1 VQQREGLTAKQH
13 AVGINEGVGIDQR
26 AGPHR
31 GAIQAAERWNP
42 GDSYLL
48 ASENSIELATLR
60 NLVMEGW
67 RGKAPYPYLPVW
79 FVFFVAWCL
88 EILGKLTGKPPIA
101 TRKNIASTVWD
112 REFSIAKAKKEL
124 GYSPKVSFREGIIET
139 VNWYNRM

>member
-1 VQQREGLTAKQH
+1 LVHVKDVVQ
-13 AVGINEGVGIDQR
+13 
-26 AGPHR
+26 
-31 GAIQAAERWNP
+31 GAILAAERGVS

-48 ASENSIELATLR
+48 ASENSIELTTMR

-67 RGKAPYPYLPVW
+67 SARAPYPYLPVW

-112 REFSIAKAKKEL
+112 REFSIAKAKREL
-124 GYSPKVSFREGIIET
+124 GYSPKVSFREGIVET
-139 VNWYNRM
+139 VNWFNRM